1 MLLRFKYPSHTTY
14 FIATIEAVAKSCG
27 VDVDIGYSYP
37 FVYLRANEEDAFV
50 QALEKELPN
59 SLFLEKV
66 EAAKEFMGQKPPYLP
81 NGVGPCHRCIG
92 EMLDP
97 SSRRYYY
104 PFTMCKACGS
114 HASFLERYPLKRQNT
129 LLCVFQ
135 PCGGCKEEL
144 LSNPWRADF
153 ALISCLRCNIPLRLS
168 NASGTRML
176 YANEKEEYKELFG
189 YAAAAL
195 RDGKSLGMKTLRG
208 HFRFYLTPQANAKV
222 LLLRPSE
229 EFLMLASEKR
239 ALFSIERPWLHLTHS
254 GGRVYEAAAVWDGFT
269 TLLANELQDYDVLY
283 FDEEPQSD
291 FMLDFDLP
299 ITPYKA
305 PRLFINK
312 HKRCFKS
319 GSQGLFPKFTPSQ
332 RVAIYD
338 EWVSYE
344 GIVDRV
350 EHFDEIRAQSVLTFK
365 NEEIEHSQIVRQD
378 FAATLLGGVLR
389 QNSFM
394 GTAIGVYFGDEPAF
408 YYLDKNRATKIFDF
422 NKPHCGSTR
431 KVVERFVR
439 LEPKRYAR
447 FMQTEGF
454 LEKAAALA
462 GLELEE
468 FERLALEFG
477 GKGGLSIDCKI
488 ADDGFDYGSFYAS
501 MMSFLLAGTDAKL
514 LAYSVYESLGEFMSQ
529 QAVEAMR
536 KSKATGIALAGRHC
550 TNSAFMS
557 RFVRNYPGVLL
568 PIEYPVDDE
577 GVFAGI

>member
-37 FVYLRANEEDAFV
+37 FVYLRAKGDDAFV

-66 EAAKEFMGQKPPYLP
+66 EAAKEFMGQKPPNLP
-81 NGVGPCHRCIG
+81 NSVGLCHRCIA

-114 HASFLERYPLKRQNT
+114 QASFVERYPLKRQNT

-135 PCGGCKEEL
+135 PCDDCKEEL
-144 LSNPWRADF
+144 SSNPWREDF
-153 ALISCLRCNIPLRLS
+153 ALISCLRCNIPVRLA
-168 NASGTRML
+168 NASGTRVL

-189 YAAAAL
+189 YVAGML
-195 RDGKSLGMKTLRG
+195 RDGKSVYMKTLRG
-208 HFRFYLTPQANAKV
+208 SYRFYLAPKEHSKA
-222 LLLRPSE
+222 LLVRPGE

-239 ALFSIERPWLHLTHS
+239 ALFGIERPWLHLTHS
-254 GGRVYEAAAVWDGFT
+254 SGRVYEAAAVWDGFT

-291 FMLDFDLP
+291 FVLDFDLP
-299 ITPYKA
+299 ITPYKP

-312 HKRCFKS
+312 HKRCFKA
-319 GSQGLFPKFTPSQ
+319 GSQGLFPKCTPSQ
-332 RVAIYD
+332 SVAIYD
-338 EWVSYE
+338 DWVCYE

-350 EHFDEIRAQSVLTFK
+350 EHFDEIRAQSVITFK
-365 NEEIEHSQIVRQD
+365 NEEIEHSQIFRKD

-389 QNSFM
+389 QNLYT
-394 GTAIGVYFGDEPAF
+394 GAAIGVYFGDEPAF
-408 YYLDKNRATKIFDF
+408 YYLNKNQAAKIFDF

-431 KVVERFVR
+431 KVVERFAE
-439 LEPKRYAR
+439 LKPKSYAR
-447 FMQTEGF
+447 FTQTDSF
-454 LEKAAALA
+454 LEKAAALG
-462 GLELEE
+462 GLEFEE

-477 GKGGLSIDCKI
+477 GKGGVSIDCKI

-501 MMSFLLAGTDAKL
+501 IMSFLLADTDAKL
-514 LAYSVYESLGEFMSQ
+514 LAYSVFESLGEFMSQ
-529 QAVEAMR
+529 QAVEVMR

>member
-1 MLLRFKYPSHTTY
+1 
-14 FIATIEAVAKSCG
+14 
-27 VDVDIGYSYP
+27 
-37 FVYLRANEEDAFV
+37 
-50 QALEKELPN
+50 
-59 SLFLEKV
+59 
-66 EAAKEFMGQKPPYLP
+66 
-81 NGVGPCHRCIG
+81 
-92 EMLDP
+92 
-97 SSRRYYY
+97 
-104 PFTMCKACGS
+104 
-114 HASFLERYPLKRQNT
+114 
-129 LLCVFQ
+129 
-135 PCGGCKEEL
+135 
-144 LSNPWRADF
+144 
-153 ALISCLRCNIPLRLS
+153 
-168 NASGTRML
+168 
-176 YANEKEEYKELFG
+176 
-189 YAAAAL
+189 
-195 RDGKSLGMKTLRG
+195 
-208 HFRFYLTPQANAKV
+208 
-222 LLLRPSE
+222 
-229 EFLMLASEKR
+229 
-239 ALFSIERPWLHLTHS
+239 
-254 GGRVYEAAAVWDGFT
+254 
-269 TLLANELQDYDVLY
+269 
-283 FDEEPQSD
+283 
-291 FMLDFDLP
+291 
-299 ITPYKA
+299 
-305 PRLFINK
+305 
-312 HKRCFKS
+312 
-319 GSQGLFPKFTPSQ
+319 
-332 RVAIYD
+332 
-338 EWVSYE
+338 
-344 GIVDRV
+344 
-350 EHFDEIRAQSVLTFK
+350 
-365 NEEIEHSQIVRQD
+365 
-378 FAATLLGGVLR
+378 
-389 QNSFM
+389 M